1 MNAENGGQ
9 KLVFSGRGLK
19 STFFKR
25 RYFHFFEAALFEN
38 GWNYHSAV
46 SFWLVEKFE
55 YCEAHPLEEKE
66 EKMRVWEAKVLSF
79 ELKFFIASD
88 LAKDHSSR
96 EILPKLLLFWMNISL
111 RFLVLGQFTNRAL
124 HSRCWK
130 CIILKRYTWH
140 HPTF

>member
-55 YCEAHPLEEKE
+55 YCEASGEKE

-88 LAKDHSSR
+88 LAKDHSR
-96 EILPKLLLFWMNISL
+96 QGNPTQTFV
-111 RFLVLGQFTNRAL
+111 VLNEYLTKIFG
-124 HSRCWK
+124 SGPIYK
-130 CIILKRYTWH
+130 
-140 HPTF
+140 